1 MKSIISA
8 NLTAL
13 AEEKIK
19 SDPALTIPKQAE
31 AIGIPY
37 PTFMKY
43 IKGTIEC
50 SAANVAKMAEYYNVS
65 TDYIMGRTRSKTLET
80 DLQKI
85 AVQLDLSDEAVQQLL
100 TPWIYKGVQTV
111 MAYEDQFESIQSI
124 IDSFLSHNMPFII
137 AKNIDEEQ
145 NLFYDYIRGLKQIE
159 INFDNKENSVMAVY
173 SIINGWKHDIDT
185 MNYKLSLL
193 LPEFKKEYMRSLY
206 IIRAQ
211 LDEKICKILTA
222 SGEEAQK
229 ESIEEYNNFLASL

>member
-1 MKSIISA
+1 MKKIISA

-13 AEEKIK
+13 AEEKTK
-19 SDPALTIPKQAE
+19 SDSALTIPKQAE

-43 IKGTIEC
+43 LKGTIEC
-50 SAANVAKMAEYYNVS
+50 SAANVAKMADYYNVS
-65 TDYIMGRTRSKTLET
+65 ADYIMGRTRSKTLEK
-80 DLQKI
+80 DLQNL

-100 TPWIYKGVQTV
+100 TPWIYHGVQTV
-111 MAYEDQFESIQSI
+111 MKYEDQFESIQSI

-137 AKNIDEEQ
+137 AKDVDEEQ
-145 NLFYDYIRGLKQIE
+145 DLFNEYIRELKQIE
-159 INFDNKENSVMAVY
+159 VNFDNKRNSVMKAY
-173 SIINGWKHDIDT
+173 SLINGWKHDIDT

-193 LPEFKKEYMRSLY
+193 LPEFKKEYMQSLY
-206 IIRAQ
+206 IIREQ

-229 ESIEEYNNFLASL
+229 ESIDEYNKYLSAL